1 MKSLKNWL
9 VSILL
14 STLLLDNKMPEASFY
29 RVSCVDPNT
38 NKQKHKQ
45 FSLKKYTKE
54 QAEKL
59 AEEWKKSIRGEAT
72 EVHNDSSSEDE
83 PQSNISEIM
92 KQFPVEEFEFE
103 RNPDKAMSAC
113 SFGIIGSSKSG
124 KTTFLKHLLKEH
136 FKDDIKLFMTQ
147 SPQADI
153 YNTIRKSTVFCPDYV
168 PEMIKE
174 CYKINKD
181 TNNHYPFCFIID
193 DVVGAKNDKQ
203 MTKAL
208 CLYRNSRCSTICVGQ
223 DFSMLNPTGRAN
235 VNNICLFYSN
245 TDNRI
250 EDNIKLFLRSYLPRT
265 LTMEEKIVLYRKLT
279 ENHCFLWIDCL
290 NNTIKRC
297 RLSAGDM

>member
-1 MKSLKNWL
+1 
-9 VSILL
+9 
-14 STLLLDNKMPEASFY
+14 MPEASFY
-29 RVSCVDPNT
+29 RVSCIDPKT
-38 NKQKHKQ
+38 GKQKHKQ

-59 AEEWKKSIRGEAT
+59 ATEWKKSIKGGE
-72 EVHNDSSSEDE
+72 DSSSDGEAENTIIAPSQPIALDVAH
-83 PQSNISEIM
+83 NIDDYM
-92 KQFPVEEFEFE
+92 KQFPLEEFDFQ
-103 RNPDKAMSAC
+103 RNPDKAMNAC

-153 YNTIRKSTVFCPDYV
+153 YNNMRKTTVFCPDYV
-168 PEMIKE
+168 PDMIKE
-174 CYKINKD
+174 CYRINKD
-181 TNNHYPFCFIID
+181 TNNHYPFCIIVD
-193 DVVGAKNDKQ
+193 DVVGAKGDKQ
-203 MTKAL
+203 MTKLL
-208 CLYRNSRCSTICVGQ
+208 CLYRNSRCSAICVGQ

-250 EDNIKLFLRSYLPRT
+250 EDNIKLFLRSYFPRS
-265 LTMEEKIVLYRKLT
+265 LSMEEKIVLYRKLT

-290 NNTIKRC
+290 NNTVKRC
-297 RLSAGDM
+297 RLSGDDL

>member
-1 MKSLKNWL
+1 
-9 VSILL
+9 
-14 STLLLDNKMPEASFY
+14 MPEASFY
-29 RVSCVDPNT
+29 RVSCIDPKT
-38 NKQKHKQ
+38 GKQKHKQ

-59 AEEWKKSIRGEAT
+59 AAEWKKSIKGDAPM
-72 EVHNDSSSEDE
+72 DSSDSEAENTIMPPPSQPIALD
-83 PQSNISEIM
+83 IAHTDYM
-92 KQFPVEEFEFE
+92 KQFPLEEFDFE
-103 RNPDKAMSAC
+103 RNPDKAMNAC

-124 KTTFLKHLLKEH
+124 KTTFLKYLLKNH

-153 YNTIRKSTVFCPDYV
+153 YNTIRKTTVFCPDYM

-181 TNNHYPFCFIID
+181 ANNHYPFCVIVD

-203 MTKAL
+203 MIRAL
-208 CLYRNSRCSTICVGQ
+208 CLYRNTRVSTICVGQ

-235 VNNICLFYSN
+235 VNNICLFYTN

-250 EDNIKLFLRSYLPRT
+250 EDNIKLFLRSYLPRS
-265 LTMEEKIVLYRKLT
+265 LSMEEKIVLYRKLT

-297 RLSAGDM
+297 KLSEDEV